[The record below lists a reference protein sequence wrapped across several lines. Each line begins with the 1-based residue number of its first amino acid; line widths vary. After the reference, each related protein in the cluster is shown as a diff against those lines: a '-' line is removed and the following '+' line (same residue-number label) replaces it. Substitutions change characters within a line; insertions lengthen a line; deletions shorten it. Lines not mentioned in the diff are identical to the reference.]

1 MIDYSILVRILLVFI
16 LSSFF
21 GLERQRSHKPVG
33 FGTFIFVALGA
44 CIIGIIATKNN
55 IDSSISLLAAT
66 ITGIGFLG
74 AGALIK
80 STDKVFG
87 FTTASAI
94 WLFAIFGLILGIG
107 EYYIAF
113 IIYILVWIVILFD
126 NYLEIKG
133 IGSYRKKIVISS
145 NKISQKEITNYIIK
159 YTKNHKLLKVKADK
173 KEHLLTL
180 TYFVEGSKEN
190 VNKMIHDIFKED
202 WLTSCD
208 IE

>member
-87 FTTASAI
+87 FNMAFCNI
-94 WLFAIFGLILGIG
+94 RIDFGNRRILHCIHNLHFGLDS
-107 EYYIAF
+107 YF
-113 IIYILVWIVILFD
+113 I
-126 NYLEIKG
+126 
-133 IGSYRKKIVISS
+133 
-145 NKISQKEITNYIIK
+145 
-159 YTKNHKLLKVKADK
+159 
-173 KEHLLTL
+173 
-180 TYFVEGSKEN
+180 
-190 VNKMIHDIFKED
+190 
-202 WLTSCD
+202 
-208 IE
+208 